1 MLQSSF
7 SNQVEVQISKRPR
20 LMKDQTQQHAVPYE
34 DPCAADNERGAAEH
48 DDKEVAGQGEE
59 DEDEEEEED
68 EEEDEDKDE
77 DESED
82 KDDDE
87 KEGAS
92 EHDEELPE
100 CFSQVYEIRLALA
113 TSTGRFEMPTLTST
127 QCGRNWLLRTSA
139 HSPLSTTARCK
150 LCTRCSSNSQ
160 RYQSTRR
167 AQPKRDG
174 RAARSVVHHPVLAT
188 KSPRVRRCSHQA
200 ARQKDLAL
208 QQVAAPLEANALD
221 TIGARVAATS

>member
-1 MLQSSF
+1 MPKGVYKNPGDISMRLTQEPRMLQSSF
-7 SNQVEVQISKRPR
+7 SNQVEVQISKRSW
-20 LMKDQTQQHAVPYE
+20 LTKDQTQQHAVPYE

-92 EHDEELPE
+92 EHDEVKKVEE
-100 CFSQVYEIRLALA
+100 
-113 TSTGRFEMPTLTST
+113 
-127 QCGRNWLLRTSA
+127 
-139 HSPLSTTARCK
+139 
-150 LCTRCSSNSQ
+150 
-160 RYQSTRR
+160 
-167 AQPKRDG
+167 DG
-174 RAARSVVHHPVLAT
+174 NKEFHRSVECREVVAGGVLEWMLAVAER
-188 KSPRVRRCSHQA
+188 PR
-200 ARQKDLAL
+200 
-208 QQVAAPLEANALD
+208 
-221 TIGARVAATS
+221 RVKMPAH

>member
-1 MLQSSF
+1 MPKGVYKKPGDISIAKRVTQEQRVLQSSF

-59 DEDEEEEED
+59 DEDEEEEEG

-92 EHDEELPE
+92 EHDEVKKVEGE
-100 CFSQVYEIRLALA
+100 GNKEF
-113 TSTGRFEMPTLTST
+113 
-127 QCGRNWLLRTSA
+127 
-139 HSPLSTTARCK
+139 H
-150 LCTRCSSNSQ
+150 
-160 RYQSTRR
+160 
-167 AQPKRDG
+167 
-174 RAARSVVHHPVLAT
+174 RSVE
-188 KSPRVRRCSHQA
+188 C
-200 ARQKDLAL
+200 
-208 QQVAAPLEANALD
+208 
-221 TIGARVAATS
+221 

>member
-1 MLQSSF
+1 MPKGVYKKPGDISIAKRVTQEQRVLQSSF

-92 EHDEELPE
+92 EHDEVKKVEGE
-100 CFSQVYEIRLALA
+100 GNKEF
-113 TSTGRFEMPTLTST
+113 
-127 QCGRNWLLRTSA
+127 
-139 HSPLSTTARCK
+139 H
-150 LCTRCSSNSQ
+150 
-160 RYQSTRR
+160 
-167 AQPKRDG
+167 
-174 RAARSVVHHPVLAT
+174 RSVECREVVAGGVLEWMLAVAER
-188 KSPRVRRCSHQA
+188 PR
-200 ARQKDLAL
+200 
-208 QQVAAPLEANALD
+208 
-221 TIGARVAATS
+221 RVKMPAH

>member
-77 DESED
+77 DENVD
-82 KDDDE
+82 K
-87 KEGAS
+87 KRV
-92 EHDEELPE
+92 L
-100 CFSQVYEIRLALA
+100 
-113 TSTGRFEMPTLTST
+113 
-127 QCGRNWLLRTSA
+127 
-139 HSPLSTTARCK
+139 
-150 LCTRCSSNSQ
+150 
-160 RYQSTRR
+160 QSTYK
-167 AQPKRDG
+167 QPQIHRHLTCF
-174 RAARSVVHHPVLAT
+174 AAFIDDLEV
-188 KSPRVRRCSHQA
+188 RVMP
-200 ARQKDLAL
+200 
-208 QQVAAPLEANALD
+208 PLD
-221 TIGARVAATS
+221 DRG